1 MWVLDEKQMPKEV
14 LALFANILPHSDDV
28 YENEKD
34 DYEKYEGEEIY
45 RQFYPCFLWKYYRGK
60 YDIYGK
66 SEQIEHYYLMQ
77 RVFSKIFR

>member
-14 LALFANILPHSDDV
+14 LAFFANILPHSDDV

-45 RQFYPCFLWKYYRGK
+45 RQFYPCFP
-60 YDIYGK
+60 
-66 SEQIEHYYLMQ
+66 
-77 RVFSKIFR
+77 